1 MKSAVFLL
9 LLPLLTPVC
18 LGADADRGKAHHV
31 VVIVWD
37 GMRPDFVTEK
47 TTPNLWK
54 LAQQGVTF
62 RRHHPVY
69 TSSTEV
75 NGTAMATGVYPEHSG
90 LMANRE
96 YRPEV
101 DPLQAVGTELPE
113 TIQATKGDYLA
124 VPTVAQT
131 LHAAGLETAVA
142 GTKGVALL
150 QDWSHNGTTQ
160 AAKDSVIFYDGKTAP
175 GRTPS
180 SFQISPK
187 TFGPRAPSRRFSG
200 KKDCPPTRCSG

>member
-1 MKSAVFLL
+1 M
-9 LLPLLTPVC
+9 
-18 LGADADRGKAHHV
+18 

-54 LAQQGVTF
+54 LARQGVTF

-101 DPLQAVGTELPE
+101 DPLQSVGTELPA

-124 VPTVAQT
+124 VPTVVQILARRWD
-131 LHAAGLETAVA
+131 ARPP
-142 GTKGVALL
+142 
-150 QDWSHNGTTQ
+150 WP
-160 AAKDSVIFYDGKTAP
+160 AP
-175 GRTPS
+175 REW
-180 SFQISPK
+180 
-187 TFGPRAPSRRFSG
+187 
-200 KKDCPPTRCSG
+200 RCSRIGLITGRPRRRGTP